1 MRLSEVKKNLDST
14 GLLDDRQLF
23 SYATCA
29 GTLLGKSYQNLVGAA
44 FSGNTLTLL
53 QAKTDGTVSEVLLT
67 VPLDGLGQFTQ
78 KHRFLY
84 SYTELTY
91 QDSTLRFYNYDKM
104 VFLQGFSAQSGRNH
118 T

>member
-44 FSGNTLTLL
+44 FSGNTRR
-53 QAKTDGTVSEVLLT
+53 
-67 VPLDGLGQFTQ
+67 FCRQ
-78 KHRFLY
+78 KR
-84 SYTELTY
+84 TAR
-91 QDSTLRFYNYDKM
+91 Q
-104 VFLQGFSAQSGRNH
+104 
-118 T
+118 